1 MRKTVALLLAA
12 AFVAAL
18 PSMAS
23 AKKRHHRHHR
33 QVAAQPAPQG
43 NASFVHEALHQIF
56 VPLEVTLGGRRAN

>member
-18 PSMAS
+18 PTMAS
-23 AKKRHHRHHR
+23 AKKRHHKR
-33 QVAAQPAPQG
+33 QVAAQMAPQG
-43 NASFVHEALHQIF
+43 SGNFVHDALHQIF

>member
-1 MRKTVALLLAA
+1 MRKTVALILAA

-23 AKKRHHRHHR
+23 AKKRHRHHR
-33 QVAAQPAPQG
+33 QVAAQTAPQG
-43 NASFVHEALHQIF
+43 SGSFVYEALHQIF